1 MDNHS
6 FLGNADVTAI
16 DALYEQYK
24 LNPSSVDISWQHFFE
39 GFEFQKTEFSQLH
52 VRSSSLSTG
61 VGKGEASP
69 SDEGWGEITKE
80 FKVINLING
89 YRQRGHLF
97 TATNPVRERRKHSPT
112 LDLENFGLAT
122 ADLNTVFH
130 AGEEIGLGSAK
141 LLDIIAH
148 LQDCYCKHIG
158 IEYMYVRDP
167 QRVQW
172 LRERIEAVNKPKFS
186 AEEKKQFLSMAS
198 KASLFEQYIHRKFVG
213 AKRFSVEGCEAV
225 VPAMDYLVHQGGAL
239 GVKEF
244 VIGMAHRGRLNVL
257 TNIMGKPQEEV
268 FAEFEGLEYDEE
280 TGFDGDVKYH
290 YGYSNDV
297 KTNSG
302 NDVHLTLCPNPSHL
316 EAVNPVVE
324 GLTRAKIDHY
334 LNSEDK
340 IVPVLVHGD
349 AAIAGQGI
357 VYEIVQ
363 MALLD
368 GYRTGGTVHIVTNNQ
383 VGFTTNYLDGRSSTY
398 CTDVAKTTLC
408 PVFHVNADDVEAV
421 IETMKI
427 ALEYRM
433 AFKMDVFVDLLGYR
447 KYGHNEGDEPKF
459 TQPSLYNLISKHPS
473 LREIYLEQL
482 VSEGKV
488 EKVYGEQLKKEFEA
502 MLDTKL
508 ELAKSLTQA
517 QVKHFLEE
525 TWKGVRKATAD
536 DFEKSIE
543 TGFDKKKLTAI
554 AKKIC
559 TLPEGEK
566 FIAKTARVFADR
578 LKMIEEDKLDWAM
591 GELLAYATLL
601 EENHPVRISGQDVE
615 RGTFS
620 HRHAV
625 VKTDEDVE
633 KKFIPLNQISDK
645 QAKLSIYNSL
655 LSEYGVLGFDYGY
668 AFGTPQGLTI
678 WEAQFGD
685 FNNGAQIMIDQFISA
700 AEDKWRTM
708 NGITML
714 LPHGYEGQG
723 SEHSS
728 GRMERFLQLCA
739 ELNMQICNCTTP
751 ANYFHLLRRQVC
763 AEYRKPLVVFTP
775 KKLLR
780 YPKAV
785 SSINELAK
793 GCFRELIDDATVNK
807 KEVDIVALCS
817 GKIYYDILEK
827 KEKLAAGENLAVI
840 RLEQLYP
847 LPEKQIHELL
857 NTYNKNVKVL
867 WVQEE
872 PENMGAWSYIM
883 RMLRELHLDVVSLPS
898 SASPATG
905 SPKVHEKRMTVMMDK
920 LFEFCKTNVA
930 H

>member
-1 MDNHS
+1 MDKHTYV
-6 FLGNADVTAI
+6 GNSDVSAI
-16 DALYEQYK
+16 DALYQQYK
-24 LNPSSVDISWQHFFE
+24 QNPESVDISWQRFFE
-39 GFEFQKTEFSQLH
+39 GFEFRTSEFEALPA
-52 VRSSSLSTG
+52 SSGG
-61 VGKGEASP
+61 VPVSGEMA
-69 SDEGWGEITKE
+69 KE
-80 FKVINLING
+80 FKVINLINA

-97 TATNPVRERRKHSPT
+97 TETNPVRQRRKHVPN
-112 LDLENFGLAT
+112 LDLEHFGLVD
-122 ADLNTVFH
+122 ADLEITFQ
-130 AGEEIGLGSAK
+130 AGADVGIGPAK
-141 LLDIIAH
+141 LSDIINH
-148 LQDCYCKHIG
+148 LQNCYCKHIG

-167 QRVQW
+167 QRVLW
-172 LRERIEAVNKPKFS
+172 LRERIEKVNKEKFS
-186 AEEKKQFLSMAS
+186 PEEKKQFLEMAS
-198 KASLFEQYIHRKFVG
+198 KASLFEQYVHKKFVG

-225 VPAMDYLVHQGGAL
+225 VPAMDYMVRHAGDM

-257 TNIMGKPQEEV
+257 TNIMGKPQEQV

-280 TGFDGDVKYH
+280 SNFDGDVKYH
-290 YGYSNDV
+290 YGYSNDIV
-297 KTNSG
+297 TANG
-302 NDVHLTLCPNPSHL
+302 NHVHLTLCPNPSHL

-324 GLTRAKIDHY
+324 GLSRAKIDHY

-357 VYEIVQ
+357 MYEVVQ

-383 VGFTTNYLDGRSSTY
+383 VGFTTNYLDARSSTY

-433 AFKMDVFVDLLGYR
+433 RFHMDVFVDLLGYR

-459 TQPSLYNLISKHPS
+459 TQPTLYKLIASHPS
-473 LREIYLEQL
+473 LREIYLKQL
-482 VSEGKV
+482 MAEGV
-488 EKVYGEQLKKEFEA
+488 VDEAYGDQVKKSFEG

-508 ELAKSLTQA
+508 EIAKTMKLA

-525 TWKGVRKATAD
+525 TWKNIRKASD
-536 DFEKSIE
+536 EDFKESLE
-543 TGFDKKKLTAI
+543 TGYDKKKLTAL

-559 TLPEGEK
+559 SLPEGEK
-566 FIAKTARVFADR
+566 FFTKTAKVFSDR
-578 LKMIEEDKLDWAM
+578 LKMIDEDKLDWAM

-601 EENHPVRISGQDVE
+601 EDKHPVRLSGQDVE

-625 VKTDEDVE
+625 VKTDEDNE
-633 KKFIPLNQISDK
+633 KEFIPLNLISDK
-645 QAKLSIYNSL
+645 QAKFSVYNSL

-668 AFGTPQGLTI
+668 AFGTPNGLTI

-685 FNNGAQIMIDQFISA
+685 FNNGAQIIIDQFISA

-728 GRMERFLQLCA
+728 ARLERFLQLCA
-739 ELNMQICNCTTP
+739 ENNMQICNCTTP
-751 ANYFHLLRRQVC
+751 ANFFHLLRRQVKT
-763 AEYRKPLVVFTP
+763 EYRKPLIVFTP

-785 SSINELAK
+785 SSMDDMAK
-793 GCFRELIDDATVNK
+793 GRFQELIDDTNVNK
-807 KEVDIVALCS
+807 KEVDTVVFCS
-817 GKIYYDILEK
+817 GKVYYDIVEY
-827 KEKLAAGENLAVI
+827 KEKNGIGSNMAVV

-847 LPEKQIHELL
+847 LPEAQIRKTISSYGK
-857 NTYNKNVKVL
+857 NTKII
-867 WVQEE
+867 WAQEE
-872 PENMGAWSYIM
+872 PENMGAWTYVLRTM
-883 RMLRELHLDVVSLPS
+883 RDLPFDVVSLPA

-905 SPKVHEKRMTVMMDK
+905 SPKVHEKRTSEMMSK
-920 LFEFCKTNVA
+920 LFSYSGVKA
-930 H
+930 

>member
-1 MDNHS
+1 MDKQTY
-6 FLGNADVTAI
+6 LGNSDVSAI

-24 LNPSSVDISWQHFFE
+24 QDSQSVDISWQRFFE
-39 GFEFQKTEFSQLH
+39 GFEFQKSEFDQLPKGTAEGI
-52 VRSSSLSTG
+52 STA
-61 VGKGEASP
+61 VSGELV
-69 SDEGWGEITKE
+69 KE
-80 FKVINLING
+80 FKVINLINA

-97 TATNPVRERRKHSPT
+97 TETNPVRERRKHTPT
-112 LDLENFGLAT
+112 LDLVNFGLSES
-122 ADLNTVFH
+122 DLEIVFQ
-130 AGEEIGLGSAK
+130 AGNEIGIGPAK
-141 LLDIIAH
+141 LSAIIAH
-148 LQDCYCKHIG
+148 LKECYCKHIG
-158 IEYMYVRDP
+158 VEYMYVRDP
-167 QRVQW
+167 ERVLW
-172 LRERIEAVNKPKFS
+172 LRERLEALNKPKFS
-186 AEEKKQFLSMAS
+186 VDEKKQFLQMAS
-198 KASLFEQYIHRKFVG
+198 EASLFEQYIHKKFVG

-225 VPAMDYLVHQGGAL
+225 VPAMDYIVRHGADL
-239 GVKEF
+239 GVQEL

-257 TNIMGKPQEEV
+257 TNIMGKPQEQV
-268 FAEFEGLEYDEE
+268 FAEFEGLEYDEDG
-280 TGFDGDVKYH
+280 TFDGDVKYH
-290 YGYSNDV
+290 YGYSNDI
-297 KTNSG
+297 KTASG
-302 NDVHLTLCPNPSHL
+302 NEVHLTLCPNPSHL

-340 IVPVLVHGD
+340 ILPVLVHGD

-363 MALLD
+363 MALLK
-368 GYRTGGTVHIVTNNQ
+368 GYRTGGTIHIVTNNQ

-421 IETMKI
+421 INTMKI

-433 AFKMDVFVDLLGYR
+433 KFKMDVFVDLLGYR

-459 TQPSLYNLISKHPS
+459 TQPSLYKMIASHPS
-473 LREIYLEQL
+473 LREIYLNQL
-482 VSEGKV
+482 IQEGSVDAAYGDKV
-488 EKVYGEQLKKEFEA
+488 KKDFEA

-508 ELAKSLTQA
+508 EIAKTMKMA
-517 QVKHFLEE
+517 HVKHFLED
-525 TWKGVRKATAD
+525 TWKGIRKATES
-536 DFEKSIE
+536 DFEQSID
-543 TGFDKKKLTAI
+543 TGFDKKKLTSI
-554 AKKIC
+554 ATKIS
-559 TLPEGEK
+559 TLPANEK
-566 FIAKTARVFADR
+566 FIAKTAKVFSDR

-601 EENHPVRISGQDVE
+601 EEKHPVRLSGQDVE

-625 VKTDEDVE
+625 VKTDEDEE
-633 KKFIPLNQISDK
+633 KQFITLNMISDK

-728 GRMERFLQLCA
+728 GRLERFLQLCA

-751 ANYFHLLRRQVC
+751 ANFYHLLRRQVHT
-763 AEYRKPLVVFTP
+763 EYRKPLVVFTP

-785 SSINELAK
+785 SSMNDLAK
-793 GCFRELIDDATVNK
+793 GKFMEVIDDANASK
-807 KEVDIVALCS
+807 KDADTLVFCS
-817 GKIYYDILEK
+817 GKIYYDILEQ
-827 KEKLAAGENLAVI
+827 KEKNNIGENLAII

-847 LPEKQIHELL
+847 LPEKQIAQLISL
-857 NTYNKNVKVL
+857 YNKKAKLV
-867 WVQEE
+867 WAQEE

-883 RMLRELHLDVVSLPS
+883 RVMRNLNFDVVSLPA

-905 SPKVHEKRMTVMMDK
+905 SPKVHEKRVQELMNK
-920 LFEFCKTNVA
+920 LFSGASVKA
-930 H
+930 

>member
-1 MDNHS
+1 MDKQTY
-6 FLGNADVTAI
+6 LGNSDVSAI

-24 LNPSSVDISWQHFFE
+24 QDSQSVDISWQRFFE
-39 GFEFQKTEFSQLH
+39 GFEFQKSEFDQLPKGTAEGI
-52 VRSSSLSTG
+52 STA
-61 VGKGEASP
+61 VSGELV
-69 SDEGWGEITKE
+69 KE
-80 FKVINLING
+80 FKVINLINA

-97 TATNPVRERRKHSPT
+97 TETNPVRERRKHTPT
-112 LDLENFGLAT
+112 LDLVNFGLSES
-122 ADLNTVFH
+122 DLEIVFQ
-130 AGEEIGLGSAK
+130 AGNEIGIGPAK
-141 LLDIIAH
+141 LSAIIAH
-148 LQDCYCKHIG
+148 LKECYCKHIG
-158 IEYMYVRDP
+158 VEYMYVRDP
-167 QRVQW
+167 ERVLW
-172 LRERIEAVNKPKFS
+172 LRERLEMLNKPKFS
-186 AEEKKQFLSMAS
+186 VEEKKQFLQMAS
-198 KASLFEQYIHRKFVG
+198 EASLFEQYIHKKFVG

-225 VPAMDYLVHQGGAL
+225 VPAMDYIVRHGADL
-239 GVKEF
+239 GVQEL

-257 TNIMGKPQEEV
+257 TNIMGKPQEQV
-268 FAEFEGLEYDEE
+268 FAEFEGLEYDEDG
-280 TGFDGDVKYH
+280 TFDGDVKYH
-290 YGYSNDV
+290 YGYSNDI
-297 KTNSG
+297 KTASG
-302 NDVHLTLCPNPSHL
+302 NEVHLTLCPNPSHL

-340 IVPVLVHGD
+340 ILPVLVHGD

-363 MALLD
+363 MALLK
-368 GYRTGGTVHIVTNNQ
+368 GYRTGGTIHIVTNNQ

-421 IETMKI
+421 INTMKI

-433 AFKMDVFVDLLGYR
+433 KFKMDVFVDLLGYR

-459 TQPSLYNLISKHPS
+459 TQPSLYKMIASHPS
-473 LREIYLEQL
+473 LREIYLNQL
-482 VSEGKV
+482 IQEGSVDAAYGDKV
-488 EKVYGEQLKKEFEA
+488 KKDFEA

-508 ELAKSLTQA
+508 EIAKTMKMA
-517 QVKHFLEE
+517 HVKHFLED
-525 TWKGVRKATAD
+525 TWKGIRKATES
-536 DFEKSIE
+536 DFEQSID
-543 TGFDKKKLTAI
+543 TGFDKKKLTSI
-554 AKKIC
+554 ATKIS
-559 TLPEGEK
+559 TLPANEK
-566 FIAKTARVFADR
+566 FIAKTAKVFSDR

-601 EENHPVRISGQDVE
+601 EEKHPVRLSGQDVE

-625 VKTDEDVE
+625 VKTDEDEE
-633 KKFIPLNQISDK
+633 KQFITLNMISDK

-728 GRMERFLQLCA
+728 GRLERFLQLCA

-751 ANYFHLLRRQVC
+751 ANFYHLLRRQVHT
-763 AEYRKPLVVFTP
+763 EYSKPLVVFTP

-785 SSINELAK
+785 SSMNDLAK
-793 GCFRELIDDATVNK
+793 GKFMEVIDDANASK
-807 KEVDIVALCS
+807 KDADTLVFCS
-817 GKIYYDILEK
+817 GKIYYDILEQ
-827 KEKLAAGENLAVI
+827 KEKNNIGENLAII

-847 LPEKQIHELL
+847 LPEKQIAQLISL
-857 NTYNKNVKVL
+857 YNKKAKLV
-867 WVQEE
+867 WAQEE

-883 RMLRELHLDVVSLPS
+883 RVMRNLNFDVVSLPA

-905 SPKVHEKRMTVMMDK
+905 SPKVHEKRVQELMNK
-920 LFEFCKTNVA
+920 LFSGASVKA
-930 H
+930 

>member
-1 MDNHS
+1 MDAS
-6 FLGNADVTAI
+6 SYLSGSDLNAIET
-16 DALYEQYK
+16 LYRQYQQD
-24 LNPSSVDISWQHFFE
+24 PSSVDSSWQRFFE
-39 GFEFQKTEFSQLH
+39 GFEFQRAEFAPMPSGDGLSGAM
-52 VRSSSLSTG
+52 SSE
-61 VGKGEASP
+61 V
-69 SDEGWGEITKE
+69 IKE

-97 TATNPVRERRKHSPT
+97 TETNPVRERRKHLPT
-112 LDLENFGLAT
+112 LDLEHFGLT
-122 ADLNTVFH
+122 DADLDTVFQ
-130 AGEEIGLGSAK
+130 AGSEVGLGAAK
-141 LLDIIAH
+141 MRDILAH
-148 LQDCYCKHIG
+148 LKACYCKHIG
-158 IEYMYVRDP
+158 VEYTYVRTP
-167 QRVQW
+167 ERIQW
-172 LRERIEAVNKPKFS
+172 IRERIEAVKKPAFS
-186 AEEKKQFLSMAS
+186 TEEKKQFLEMAS

-213 AKRFSVEGCEAV
+213 AKRFSVEGCEAM
-225 VPAMDYLVHQGGAL
+225 VPAMDYMVRTGGDM

-268 FAEFEGLEYDEE
+268 FAEFEGLEFEDSDN
-280 TGFDGDVKYH
+280 FDGDVKYH

-297 KTNSG
+297 VTPAG
-302 NDVHLTLCPNPSHL
+302 NQVHLTLCPNPSHL

-324 GLTRAKIDHY
+324 GLTRAKIDNY

-357 VYEIVQ
+357 MYEIVQ

-368 GYRTGGTVHIVTNNQ
+368 GYRTGGTIHIVTNNQ

-433 AFKMDVFVDLLGYR
+433 KFHMDVFIDLLGYR

-459 TQPSLYNLISKHPS
+459 TQPTLYKLIASHPS
-473 LREIYLEQL
+473 LREIYMNQL
-482 VSEGKV
+482 VAEGTIDTAHATEVKNR
-488 EKVYGEQLKKEFEA
+488 FEA
-502 MLDTKL
+502 MLDAKL
-508 ELAKSLTQA
+508 EIAKSMKMA
-517 QVKHFLEE
+517 NVKHFMEE
-525 TWKGVRKATAD
+525 TWKGFRKATEA
-536 DFEKSIE
+536 DFEQGIS
-543 TGFDKKKLTAI
+543 TGYDKKKLTAL
-554 AKKIC
+554 AKRIS
-559 TLPEGEK
+559 TLPSDEK
-566 FIAKTARVFADR
+566 FIAKTAKVFADR
-578 LKMIEEDKLDWAM
+578 LKMIDDNKLDWAM
-591 GELLAYATLL
+591 GELLAYGTLL
-601 EENHPVRISGQDVE
+601 EEGHPVRISGQDVE

-625 VKTDEDVE
+625 VKTDEDRE
-633 KKFIPLNQISDK
+633 KEIITLNTISEK
-645 QAKLSIYNSL
+645 QAKFTVFNSL

-685 FNNGAQIMIDQFISA
+685 FNNGAQIIIDQFISA

-708 NGITML
+708 NGITMF

-728 GRMERFLQLCA
+728 ARMERFLQLCA
-739 ELNMQICNCTTP
+739 ELNMIVCNPTTP
-751 ANYFHLLRRQVC
+751 ANHYHLLRRQVHQ
-763 AEYRKPLVVFTP
+763 EFRKPLIVFTP

-785 SSINELAK
+785 STLEEMSS
-793 GCFRELIDDATVNK
+793 GSFREVITDDSVTAKQVDTV
-807 KEVDIVALCS
+807 VLCS
-817 GKIYYDILEK
+817 GKVYYDILEQ
-827 KEKLAAGENLAVI
+827 KEKRETGNNMAVV
-840 RLEQLYP
+840 RVEQLYP
-847 LPEKQIHELL
+847 LPEKRIREVIAG
-857 NTYNKNVKVL
+857 YGKNMKL
-867 WVQEE
+867 IWAQEE
-872 PENMGAWSYIM
+872 PENMGAWSY
-883 RMLRELHLDVVSLPS
+883 MLRTLRDLNLTIISPAA

-905 SPKVHEKRMTVMMDK
+905 SPKVHEKRVTAMMDR
-920 LFEFCKTNVA
+920 LFESSAVKA
-930 H
+930 

>member
-1 MDNHS
+1 MDAS
-6 FLGNADVTAI
+6 SYLSGSDLNAIET
-16 DALYEQYK
+16 LYRQYQQD
-24 LNPSSVDISWQHFFE
+24 PSSVDSSWQRFFE
-39 GFEFQKTEFSQLH
+39 GFEFQRAEFAPMPSGDGLSGAM
-52 VRSSSLSTG
+52 SSE
-61 VGKGEASP
+61 V
-69 SDEGWGEITKE
+69 IKE

-97 TATNPVRERRKHSPT
+97 TETNPVRERRKHLPT
-112 LDLENFGLAT
+112 LDLEHFGLT
-122 ADLNTVFH
+122 DADLDTVFQ
-130 AGEEIGLGSAK
+130 AGSEVGLGAAK
-141 LLDIIAH
+141 MRDILAH
-148 LQDCYCKHIG
+148 LKACYCKHIG
-158 IEYMYVRDP
+158 VEYTYVRTP
-167 QRVQW
+167 ERIQW
-172 LRERIEAVNKPKFS
+172 IRERIEAVKKPAFS
-186 AEEKKQFLSMAS
+186 TEEKKQFLEMAS

-213 AKRFSVEGCEAV
+213 AKRFSVEGCEAM
-225 VPAMDYLVHQGGAL
+225 VPAMDYMVRTGGDM

-268 FAEFEGLEYDEE
+268 FAEFEGLEFEDSDN
-280 TGFDGDVKYH
+280 FDGDVKYH

-297 KTNSG
+297 VTPAG
-302 NDVHLTLCPNPSHL
+302 NQVHLTLCPNPSHL

-324 GLTRAKIDHY
+324 GLTRAKIDNY

-357 VYEIVQ
+357 MYEIVQ

-368 GYRTGGTVHIVTNNQ
+368 GYRTGGTIHIVTNNQ

-433 AFKMDVFVDLLGYR
+433 KFHMDVFIDLLGYR

-459 TQPSLYNLISKHPS
+459 TQPTLYKLIASHPS
-473 LREIYLEQL
+473 LREIYMNQL
-482 VSEGKV
+482 VAEGTIDTAHATEVKNR
-488 EKVYGEQLKKEFEA
+488 FEA
-502 MLDTKL
+502 MLDAKL
-508 ELAKSLTQA
+508 EIAKSMKMA
-517 QVKHFLEE
+517 NVKHFMEE
-525 TWKGVRKATAD
+525 TWKGFRKATEA
-536 DFEKSIE
+536 DFEQGIS
-543 TGFDKKKLTAI
+543 TGYDKKKLTAL
-554 AKKIC
+554 AKRIS
-559 TLPEGEK
+559 TLPSDEK
-566 FIAKTARVFADR
+566 FIAKTAKVFADR
-578 LKMIEEDKLDWAM
+578 LKMIDDNKLDWAM
-591 GELLAYATLL
+591 GELLAYGTLL
-601 EENHPVRISGQDVE
+601 EEGHPVRISGQDVE

-625 VKTDEDVE
+625 VKTDEDRE
-633 KKFIPLNQISDK
+633 KEIITLNTISEK
-645 QAKLSIYNSL
+645 QAKFTVFNSL

-685 FNNGAQIMIDQFISA
+685 FNNGAQIIIDQFISA

-708 NGITML
+708 NGITMF

-728 GRMERFLQLCA
+728 ARMERFLQLCA
-739 ELNMQICNCTTP
+739 ELNMIVCNPTTP
-751 ANYFHLLRRQVC
+751 ANHYHLLRRQVHQ
-763 AEYRKPLVVFTP
+763 EFRKPLIVFTP

-785 SSINELAK
+785 STLEEMSS
-793 GCFRELIDDATVNK
+793 GSFREVITDDSVTAKQVDTV
-807 KEVDIVALCS
+807 VLCS
-817 GKIYYDILEK
+817 GKVYYDILEQ
-827 KEKLAAGENLAVI
+827 KEKRETGNNMAVVRI
-840 RLEQLYP
+840 EQLYP
-847 LPEKQIHELL
+847 LPEKRIREVIAG
-857 NTYNKNVKVL
+857 YGKNMKL
-867 WVQEE
+867 IWAQEE
-872 PENMGAWSYIM
+872 PENMGAWSY
-883 RMLRELHLDVVSLPS
+883 MLRTLRDLNLTIISPAA

-905 SPKVHEKRMTVMMDK
+905 SPKVHEKRVTAMMDR
-920 LFEFCKTNVA
+920 LFESSAVKA
-930 H
+930 

>member
-1 MDNHS
+1 MDAS
-6 FLGNADVTAI
+6 SYLSGSDLNAIET
-16 DALYEQYK
+16 LYRQYQQD
-24 LNPSSVDISWQHFFE
+24 PSSVDSSWQRFFE
-39 GFEFQKTEFSQLH
+39 GFEFQRAEFAPMPSGDGLSGAM
-52 VRSSSLSTG
+52 SSE
-61 VGKGEASP
+61 V
-69 SDEGWGEITKE
+69 IKE

-97 TATNPVRERRKHSPT
+97 TETNPVRERRKHLPT
-112 LDLENFGLAT
+112 LDLEHFGLT
-122 ADLNTVFH
+122 DADLDSVFQ
-130 AGEEIGLGSAK
+130 AGNEVGLGAAK
-141 LLDIIAH
+141 LRDILAH
-148 LQDCYCKHIG
+148 LKACYCKHIG
-158 IEYMYVRDP
+158 VEYTYVRTP
-167 QRVQW
+167 ERIQW
-172 LRERIEAVNKPKFS
+172 IRERIEAVKKPAFS
-186 AEEKKQFLSMAS
+186 TEEKKQFLEMAS

-213 AKRFSVEGCEAV
+213 AKRFSVEGCEAM
-225 VPAMDYLVHQGGAL
+225 VPAMDYMVRTGGDM

-268 FAEFEGLEYDEE
+268 FAEFEGLEFEDSDN
-280 TGFDGDVKYH
+280 FDGDVKYH

-297 KTNSG
+297 VTPAG
-302 NDVHLTLCPNPSHL
+302 NQVHLTLCPNPSHL

-324 GLTRAKIDHY
+324 GLTRAKIDNY

-357 VYEIVQ
+357 MYEIVQ

-368 GYRTGGTVHIVTNNQ
+368 GYRTGGTIHIVTNNQ

-433 AFKMDVFVDLLGYR
+433 KFHMDVFIDLLGYR

-459 TQPSLYNLISKHPS
+459 TQPTLYKLIASHPS
-473 LREIYLEQL
+473 LREIYMNQL
-482 VSEGKV
+482 VAEGTIDTAHATEVKNR
-488 EKVYGEQLKKEFEA
+488 FEA
-502 MLDTKL
+502 MLDAKL
-508 ELAKSLTQA
+508 EIAKSMKMA
-517 QVKHFLEE
+517 NVKHFMEE
-525 TWKGVRKATAD
+525 TWKGFRKATEA
-536 DFEKSIE
+536 DFEQGIS
-543 TGFDKKKLTAI
+543 TGYDKKKLTAL
-554 AKKIC
+554 AKRIS
-559 TLPEGEK
+559 TLPSDEK
-566 FIAKTARVFADR
+566 FIAKTAKVFSDR
-578 LKMIEEDKLDWAM
+578 LKMIDDNKLDWAM
-591 GELLAYATLL
+591 GELLAYGTLL
-601 EENHPVRISGQDVE
+601 EEGHPVRISGQDVE

-625 VKTDEDVE
+625 VKTDEDRE
-633 KKFIPLNQISDK
+633 KEIITLNTISEK
-645 QAKLSIYNSL
+645 QAKFTVFNSL

-685 FNNGAQIMIDQFISA
+685 FNNGAQIIIDQFISA

-708 NGITML
+708 NGITMF

-728 GRMERFLQLCA
+728 ARMERFLQLCA
-739 ELNMQICNCTTP
+739 ELNMIVCNPTTP
-751 ANYFHLLRRQVC
+751 ANHYHLLRRQVHQ
-763 AEYRKPLVVFTP
+763 EFRKPLIVFTP

-785 SSINELAK
+785 STLEEMSS
-793 GCFRELIDDATVNK
+793 GSFREVITDDSVTAKQVDTV
-807 KEVDIVALCS
+807 VLCS
-817 GKIYYDILEK
+817 GKVYYDILEQ
-827 KEKLAAGENLAVI
+827 KEKRETGNNMAVVRI
-840 RLEQLYP
+840 EQLYP
-847 LPEKQIHELL
+847 LPEKRIREVIAGYGK
-857 NTYNKNVKVL
+857 NTKL
-867 WVQEE
+867 IWAQEE
-872 PENMGAWSYIM
+872 PENMGAWSY
-883 RMLRELHLDVVSLPS
+883 MLRTLRDLNLTIISPAA

-905 SPKVHEKRMTVMMDK
+905 SPKVHEKRVTAMMDR
-920 LFEFCKTNVA
+920 LFESSAVKA
-930 H
+930 

>member
-1 MDNHS
+1 MDKQTY
-6 FLGNADVTAI
+6 LGNSDVSAI

-24 LNPSSVDISWQHFFE
+24 QDSQSVDISWQRFFE
-39 GFEFQKTEFSQLH
+39 GFEFQKSEFDQLPKGAAEGI
-52 VRSSSLSTG
+52 STA
-61 VGKGEASP
+61 VSGELV
-69 SDEGWGEITKE
+69 KE
-80 FKVINLING
+80 FKVINLINA

-97 TATNPVRERRKHSPT
+97 TETNPVRERRKHTPT
-112 LDLENFGLAT
+112 LDLVNFGLSES
-122 ADLNTVFH
+122 DLEIVFQ
-130 AGEEIGLGSAK
+130 AGNEIGIGPAK
-141 LLDIIAH
+141 LSAIIAH
-148 LQDCYCKHIG
+148 LKECYCKHIG
-158 IEYMYVRDP
+158 VEYMYVRDP
-167 QRVQW
+167 ERVLW
-172 LRERIEAVNKPKFS
+172 LRERLEALNKPKFS
-186 AEEKKQFLSMAS
+186 VDEKKQFLQMAS
-198 KASLFEQYIHRKFVG
+198 EASLFEQYIHKKFVG

-225 VPAMDYLVHQGGAL
+225 VPAMDYIVRHGADL
-239 GVKEF
+239 GVQEL

-257 TNIMGKPQEEV
+257 TNIMGKPQEQV
-268 FAEFEGLEYDEE
+268 FAEFEGLEYDEDG
-280 TGFDGDVKYH
+280 TFDGDVKYH
-290 YGYSNDV
+290 YGYSNDI
-297 KTNSG
+297 KTASG
-302 NDVHLTLCPNPSHL
+302 NEVHLTLCPNPSHL

-340 IVPVLVHGD
+340 ILPVLVHGD

-363 MALLD
+363 MALLK
-368 GYRTGGTVHIVTNNQ
+368 GYRTGGTIHIVTNNQ

-421 IETMKI
+421 INTMKI

-433 AFKMDVFVDLLGYR
+433 KFKMDVFVDLLGYR

-459 TQPSLYNLISKHPS
+459 TQPSLYKMIASHPS
-473 LREIYLEQL
+473 LREIYLNQL
-482 VSEGKV
+482 IQEGSVDAAYGDKV
-488 EKVYGEQLKKEFEA
+488 KKDFEA

-508 ELAKSLTQA
+508 EIAKTMKMA
-517 QVKHFLEE
+517 HVKHFLED
-525 TWKGVRKATAD
+525 TWKGIRKATES
-536 DFEKSIE
+536 DFEQSID
-543 TGFDKKKLTAI
+543 TGFDKKKLTSI
-554 AKKIC
+554 ATKIS
-559 TLPEGEK
+559 TLPANEK
-566 FIAKTARVFADR
+566 FIAKTAKVFSDR

-601 EENHPVRISGQDVE
+601 EEKHPVRLSGQDVE

-625 VKTDEDVE
+625 VKTDEDEE
-633 KKFIPLNQISDK
+633 KQFITLNMISDK

-728 GRMERFLQLCA
+728 GRLERFLQLCA

-751 ANYFHLLRRQVC
+751 ANFYHLLRRQVHT
-763 AEYRKPLVVFTP
+763 EYRKPLVVFTP

-785 SSINELAK
+785 SSMNDLAK
-793 GCFRELIDDATVNK
+793 GKFMEVIDDANASK
-807 KEVDIVALCS
+807 KDADTLVFCS
-817 GKIYYDILEK
+817 GKIYYDILEQ
-827 KEKLAAGENLAVI
+827 KEKNNIGENLAII

-847 LPEKQIHELL
+847 LPEKQIAQLISL
-857 NTYNKNVKVL
+857 YNKKAKLV
-867 WVQEE
+867 WAQEE

-883 RMLRELHLDVVSLPS
+883 RVMRNLNFDVVSLPA

-905 SPKVHEKRMTVMMDK
+905 SPKVHEKRVQELMNK
-920 LFEFCKTNVA
+920 LFSGASVKA
-930 H
+930 